1 MTTRLGSTLRRML
14 WRTAWAVA
22 GGLRVRGRPP
32 RGPAVVVANH
42 SSHADSAAL
51 LAALPARSRPVFAAA
66 EDYWFDVPWR
76 RALVGSLA
84 AAVPVRRHAAGGYDA
99 LRCAV
104 GPRLARGDV
113 VVVYPEGTRATDDGL
128 GEFRS
133 GALRLARDLDVPLVP
148 VALVGT
154 ADVLPKHGGFSPRAA
169 EIRFGAA
176 VTSTELEDLDAAEVR
191 QRVLH
196 LRDAPMARRVS
207 PVWQVVSRRACSR
220 AALAIAFAW
229 GVAEALSWPVIAE
242 MSLVL
247 FAVAVPRRILPLA
260 CALATGS
267 AVGVALHA
275 WLAARG
281 AMLPMP
287 LTTPNMRTAAAQ
299 HLEAGPAGVWQ
310 QMFNGIPIKVYAA
323 EAGRSGMDVSA
334 FATSAGI
341 ERATRI
347 VGVGAVLTVV
357 ANALHPWLRRFYGT
371 YLMLATTGFIAILA
385 VTVERWS

>member
-1 MTTRLGSTLRRML
+1 M
-14 WRTAWAVA
+14 
-22 GGLRVRGRPP
+22 
-32 RGPAVVVANH
+32 
-42 SSHADSAAL
+42 
-51 LAALPARSRPVFAAA
+51 
-66 EDYWFDVPWR
+66 
-76 RALVGSLA
+76 
-84 AAVPVRRHAAGGYDA
+84 
-99 LRCAV
+99 
-104 GPRLARGDV
+104 
-113 VVVYPEGTRATDDGL
+113 
-128 GEFRS
+128 
-133 GALRLARDLDVPLVP
+133 
-148 VALVGT
+148 
-154 ADVLPKHGGFSPRAA
+154 LPKHGGFSPRAA

-260 CALATGS
+260 
-267 AVGVALHA
+267 
-275 WLAARG
+275 
-281 AMLPMP
+281 
-287 LTTPNMRTAAAQ
+287 
-299 HLEAGPAGVWQ
+299 
-310 QMFNGIPIKVYAA
+310 
-323 EAGRSGMDVSA
+323 
-334 FATSAGI
+334 I